1 VLPVVAGDELAAAAY
16 PVALAAA
23 VAVDDVVPELVSGR
37 RVRHDG
43 LTSAHDKQFELMFEC
58 YA

>member
-1 VLPVVAGDELAAAAY
+1 MTDHELAA
-16 PVALAAA
+16 VTF
-23 VAVDDVVPELVSGR
+23 AVDLGAPVPVHDLGPELVSGR

-43 LTSAHDKQFELMFEC
+43 ITSAHDKQFELMFEC